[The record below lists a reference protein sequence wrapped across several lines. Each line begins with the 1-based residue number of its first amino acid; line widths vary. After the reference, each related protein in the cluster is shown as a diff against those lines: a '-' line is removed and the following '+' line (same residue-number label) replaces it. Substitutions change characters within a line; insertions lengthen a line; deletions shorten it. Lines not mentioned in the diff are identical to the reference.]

1 MKRPREIQ
9 KPIPTSRF
17 CLLATTVL
25 PEPVNGVIEVLTL
38 EEELDVVETVAAS
51 VCVEEEV
58 ERVDKVEPN
67 PAEELVPPFAFTV
80 GDKFWGAF
88 LASAANVSIVRDL
101 LAAGLILWH

>member
-1 MKRPREIQ
+1 M
-9 KPIPTSRF
+9 
-17 CLLATTVL
+17 
-25 PEPVNGVIEVLTL
+25 LTL

-51 VCVEEEV
+51 VCVEEV

-67 PAEELVPPFAFTV
+67 PDEELVPAFAITF

-101 LAAGLILWH
+101 LAAGLILWVSLQDCEQGRKPYGLITPTIPP